1 MTGPAFALARRAL
14 AANIHT
20 MSHDHSHHDHAPA
33 HGHVHGRDHA
43 HAHGHVHAPAHHGPA
58 FAVGIALN
66 VGFVV
71 AEAIFGWLGNSVALL
86 ADAGH
91 NLSDVLGLLIAW
103 LALLLAA
110 RRPSARFTYG
120 LGGSSI
126 VAALFNAVLLLVAV
140 GAVAWEAILRLMHPE
155 PSAGLTVIVVAA
167 AGIVVNGVTAWLFS
181 RGQQDDLNIR
191 GAFLHML
198 SDAAVSAAVV
208 VAGVLMLWTGWLW
221 LDPVASLLVSAVI
234 VWTTWSL
241 LRQSLAMSVDAV
253 PETIDP
259 VAVRDYLCACAGVD
273 SIHDLHI
280 WPMST
285 TGVALTAHLVM
296 TAGHPG
302 DAFLRQVAEGLEH
315 RFRIDH
321 ATLQVETDPHNAC
334 ELAPDEV
341 V

>member
-1 MTGPAFALARRAL
+1 
-14 AANIHT
+14 
-20 MSHDHSHHDHAPA
+20 MSHDHSHDDHDHSHGHGHGHA
-33 HGHVHGRDHA
+33 HGHA
-43 HAHGHVHAPAHHGPA
+43 HAHVHAPANHGPA
-58 FAVGIALN
+58 LVIGIGLN
-66 VGFVV
+66 LGFVLV
-71 AEAIFGWLGNSVALL
+71 EAVFGWLGNSVALL

-91 NLSDVLGLLIAW
+91 NLSDVLGLVVAW
-103 LALLLAA
+103 VALLLAA

-155 PSAGLTVIVVAA
+155 PSAGLTMIVVAA

-198 SDAAVSAAVV
+198 SDAAVSTAVV
-208 VAGVLMLWTGWLW
+208 VAGLLMLGTGWLW
-221 LDPVASLLVSAVI
+221 LDPLASLIVSGVI

-259 VAVRDYLCACAGVD
+259 VAVRNYLCGCPGVD
-273 SIHDLHI
+273 SIHDLHV

-285 TGVALTAHLVM
+285 TGIALTAHLVM
-296 TAGHPG
+296 GAGHPG
-302 DAFLRQVAEGLEH
+302 DAFLRATAEELEH
-315 RFRIDH
+315 RFGINH
-321 ATLQVETDPHNAC
+321 ATLQVETDQHNAC